1 MEKLIEQFSLGLVFW
16 SALWFLVLLF
26 ILRSFAWKPILKA
39 VEEREKGIENAMFEA
54 QKARAEIEELKR
66 ENENRRQQALAERD
80 AILKEARDL
89 RNQTINQA
97 KEEAKKEADKIISI
111 ARESIQI
118 DKNAAL
124 AEIKSEVAAMS
135 IGIAEKILDKE
146 LNKDQAQLQY
156 INSLIN
162 DIKLS

>member
-146 LNKDQAQLQY
+146 LNKDQAQHQY
-156 INSLIN
+156 IDSLIN

>member
-146 LNKDQAQLQY
+146 LNKDQAQHQY

>member
-1 MEKLIEQFSLGLVFW
+1 M
-16 SALWFLVLLF
+16 
-26 ILRSFAWKPILKA
+26 
-39 VEEREKGIENAMFEA
+39 
-54 QKARAEIEELKR
+54 
-66 ENENRRQQALAERD
+66 AERD

-146 LNKDQAQLQY
+146 LNKDQAQHQY

>member
-26 ILRSFAWKPILKA
+26 ILRAFAWKPILKA

-89 RNQTINQA
+89 KNQTINQA
-97 KEEAKKEADKIISI
+97 KEEAKKEADKIISN

-146 LNKDQAQLQY
+146 LNKDQAQHQY
-156 INSLIN
+156 IDSLIN

>member
-26 ILRSFAWKPILKA
+26 ILRAFAWKPILKA

-54 QKARAEIEELKR
+54 QKARAEIEELKK

>member
-26 ILRSFAWKPILKA
+26 ILRAFAWKPILKA
-39 VEEREKGIENAMFEA
+39 VEEREEGIENAMFEA

-89 RNQTINQA
+89 KNQTINQA
-97 KEEAKKEADKIISI
+97 KEEAKKEADKIISN

-146 LNKDQAQLQY
+146 LNKDQAQHQY
-156 INSLIN
+156 IDSLIN